1 MDGLPDYIEEEIG
14 TDVNN
19 PDSDADGLTDSLD
32 IILGYN
38 PLSNDTDTNGI
49 PDGEEDYDND
59 GLTNLQEIELGT
71 EIGSYDTDGDEL
83 SDGDEVNIYGTDPLK
98 YDTDGDGISDGEEVH
113 IGKAP
118 NDSSDGG
125 VKVLQTVTTNIS
137 NADDPA
143 ITAVDISLA
152 TEGSLE
158 YAAYAEDLYNI
169 DVYST
174 DVVGRIGSPFELYSS
189 LDFDT
194 ATVTIHYDDTQLGDT
209 SEEDLGVLWYDEES
223 GFYITQDQAV
233 VDTANN
239 TVTVALEHFS
249 TYVLVDLQKWNN
261 VEPIEYVAPV
271 VEQNYDFYFALDV
284 SQNMTI
290 EARLRA
296 LSTLQDFVSNM
307 RSGDR
312 VCIIYFDTSYYVY
325 NLPINVGNQDEVA
338 AMMSLAEQNL
348 RTASLG
354 GSYGSYILPFQVTES
369 LINNYVQDIG
379 NKKALYILSND
390 TETVHA
396 LNYSDEMMSRM
407 QSGGFTANFVMMDN
421 QGEGQWNFGW
431 KYAAETGSNYYGYEQ
446 TVNLWD
452 QFYSLYGQKDGWDID
467 NDGDGLPDMVENQ
480 GMMGTNKKVYFSSS
494 DKIHSDEDGLTDG
507 EEMGQR
513 YTFINQFENGVS
525 NPVMIP
531 SNPVN
536 AKNISSY
543 YPKNVNAKAYYYEAK
558 SDPTLDNTDRDR
570 MKDNEDSYP
579 TDYQQNMI
587 YILYLEDND
596 KNLSDARLFWYTYRK
611 FNLNCQIYGFNG
623 IDSFINMWNNIG
635 IKNSSDMST
644 DDFFNV
650 TDVVIVS
657 EGSKDGIEL
666 SFHPE
671 IVPHDPYKEDWLLA
685 RASSC
690 ISIVNNIG
698 VSDLADKNIDNLH
711 LRTCF
716 AGVNLTGGVSYSNL
730 AVDFLTAKN
739 NIKNI
744 YAFDCALGAQRF
756 EEGAYSLLGVTNTTS
771 ILALNTDL
779 ILIPTV
785 TEIPIEEARDPNVHQ
800 QLKYCISNQILVSTL
815 HTEQVA
821 GGILQIVD
829 CYLEDYLLGY
839 VSKLPEYEYK
849 YGEVEYI
856 SHFDPILDRYGYDF

>member
-1 MDGLPDYIEEEIG
+1 MDALRGHKHQGKNNAETFALSSVTLNVVDIAFTLHEDSNANGIADYLDAIHEATGEDPEVTPTITPTITPSITPTITPEPTTEPTVVPTESPTPTPTTTPDTELDSDMDGLPDYIEEKIG
-14 TDVNN
+14 TDINN
-19 PDSDADGLTDSLD
+19 PDCDADGLTDCLD
-32 IILGYN
+32 LLWGYN
-38 PLSNDTDTNGI
+38 PLSNDTDANGI
-49 PDGEEDYDND
+49 TDGNEDCDND

-83 SDGDEVNIYGTDPLK
+83 SDGDEVNTYGTDPLK
-98 YDTDGDGISDGEEVH
+98 YDTDGDGISDGEEVD
-113 IGKAP
+113 IGKDPTDA
-118 NDSSDGG
+118 SDGDI
-125 VKVLQTVTTNIS
+125 KVLQTVTTEID

-152 TEGSLE
+152 TEGSLD
-158 YAAYAEDLYNI
+158 YAAYAEDRYNV

-174 DVVGRIGSPFELYSS
+174 DVVGRIGSPFDLFSS
-189 LDFDT
+189 VDFDT

-233 VDTANN
+233 VDTVNN

-261 VEPIEYVAPV
+261 VEPIAYVAPV

-290 EARLRA
+290 EARLKA
-296 LSTLQDFVSNM
+296 LSTLQDFVGNM

-369 LINNYVQDIG
+369 LISNYVQDIG

-407 QSGGFTANFVMMDN
+407 QSGGFVANFVMMDN
-421 QGEGQWNFGW
+421 KGEGQWNFGW

-446 TVNLWD
+446 SVNLWN

-467 NDGDGLPDMVENQ
+467 NDGDGLPDMVESQ
-480 GMMGTNKKVYFSSS
+480 GMMGTNKKIYYSSS

-543 YPKNVNAKAYYYEAK
+543 YPKNPDAKAYFYEAK
-558 SDPTLDNTDRDR
+558 SDPTLDNTDGDG
-570 MKDNEDSYP
+570 MEDNEDSYRK
-579 TDYQQNMI
+579 DYRLDMI
-587 YILYLEDND
+587 YILYLDDNGL
-596 KNLSDARLFWYTYRK
+596 NESDANLFVKTYRN
-611 FNLNCQIYGFNG
+611 FNLNCRIYPFNG
-623 IDSFINMWNNIG
+623 IDSFIFRWDSLG
-635 IKNSSDMST
+635 RKEFSGTVYSDYYYDM
-644 DDFFNV
+644 DDYYHI

-657 EGSKDGIEL
+657 HGDTCL
-666 SFHPE
+666 CP
-671 IVPHDPYKEDWLLA
+671 
-685 RASSC
+685 RNASMC
-690 ISIVNNIG
+690 
-698 VSDLADKNIDNLH
+698 
-711 LRTCF
+711 
-716 AGVNLTGGVSYSNL
+716 
-730 AVDFLTAKN
+730 
-739 NIKNI
+739 
-744 YAFDCALGAQRF
+744 
-756 EEGAYSLLGVTNTTS
+756 
-771 ILALNTDL
+771 
-779 ILIPTV
+779 
-785 TEIPIEEARDPNVHQ
+785 
-800 QLKYCISNQILVSTL
+800 
-815 HTEQVA
+815 
-821 GGILQIVD
+821 
-829 CYLEDYLLGY
+829 
-839 VSKLPEYEYK
+839 
-849 YGEVEYI
+849 
-856 SHFDPILDRYGYDF
+856 